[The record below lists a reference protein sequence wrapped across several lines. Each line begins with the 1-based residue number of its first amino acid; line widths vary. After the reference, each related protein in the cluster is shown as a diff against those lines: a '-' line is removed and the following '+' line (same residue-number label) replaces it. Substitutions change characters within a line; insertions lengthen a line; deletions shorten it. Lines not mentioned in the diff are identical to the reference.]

1 MARNNRTL
9 KEIDNEIAKLKAEAD
24 AIRESEK
31 AGVIAKMKEAVAY
44 YGITAADMG
53 FSVKRKTKA
62 NAKSNGKAKPKVP
75 AATRVK
81 YKDDKG
87 NAWSG
92 YGRKPQWLNDAVAGG
107 KTLDELRA

>member
-1 MARNNRTL
+1 MARNKRTL

-31 AGVIAKMKEAVAY
+31 AGVIVRMKEAVAY

-53 FSVKRKTKA
+53 FSGTRK
-62 NAKSNGKAKPKVP
+62 AKSNGKPKPKASV
-75 AATRVK
+75 ATRVK
-81 YKDDKG
+81 FKDDKG

-92 YGRKPQWLNDAVAGG
+92 FGRKPQWLNDLLASG